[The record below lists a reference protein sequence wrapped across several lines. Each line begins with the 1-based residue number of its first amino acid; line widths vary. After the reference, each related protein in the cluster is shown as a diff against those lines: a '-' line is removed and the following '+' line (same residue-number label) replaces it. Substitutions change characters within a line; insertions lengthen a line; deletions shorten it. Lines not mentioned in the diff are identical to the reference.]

1 VSSARTD
8 YLAVK
13 DAPTVGDDFDKS
25 GHRKNVGYEQMMASR
40 RDSYLSRFRPEVRE
54 KMMTDK
60 DRERYMSAAS
70 GPIPTA
76 VPTQQMSQQTG
87 TGPQTQQQNSG
98 ATATMITLDPKALEA
113 MTSFNNS
120 FGKYVADLGNI
131 TIPNEVKISGN
142 YTVDLK
148 ISGAA
153 AIEAL
158 DKKIKEIANTL
169 VSGTDFTS
177 ALNQLRDE
185 TSLATKNAVKSSS
198 SRGTTSSG
206 GSQQGQI
213 A

>member
-1 VSSARTD
+1 
-8 YLAVK
+8 LAVK

-76 VPTQQMSQQTG
+76 VPTQQMAQQTG
-87 TGPQTQQQNSG
+87 TGPQAQQQNNNTST
-98 ATATMITLDPKALEA
+98 ATAITLDPTAIEA
-113 MTSFNNS
+113 MTSFNKT
-120 FGKYVADLGNI
+120 FGDYVNQLSGI
-131 TIPNEVKISGN
+131 TIPDKVTISGN